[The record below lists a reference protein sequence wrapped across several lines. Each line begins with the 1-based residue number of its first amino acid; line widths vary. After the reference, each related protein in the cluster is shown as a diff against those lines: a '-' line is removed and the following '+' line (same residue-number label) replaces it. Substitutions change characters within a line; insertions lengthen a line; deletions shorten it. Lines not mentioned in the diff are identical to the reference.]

1 MNIPVL
7 LEPTA
12 TGFRASTGAPLNL
25 SAEAPTADEALAAV
39 RLRLAAKVAAGSR
52 LVSIEEATARLTQA
66 WDRLAN
72 DPQRDQ
78 FLEAM
83 DAYRKERDADDD
95 TPPGPSGP
103 PE

>member
-1 MNIPVL
+1 VNIPVL

-25 SAEAPTADEALAAV
+25 SAEASTADLALAAV

-72 DPQRDQ
+72 DPQRNQ
-78 FLEAM
+78 FLDAMEAH
-83 DAYRKERDADDD
+83 RKERDAEDD
-95 TPPGPSGP
+95 PPGSNEARP
-103 PE
+103 